1 MEWRGT
7 DGPLKTGAIMARLMM
22 RESESVRGMR
32 LLDGSDICGGVERSI
47 QRALRANEARSR
59 VLRAGVSEPPP
70 AYDE

>member
-1 MEWRGT
+1 
-7 DGPLKTGAIMARLMM
+7 
-22 RESESVRGMR
+22 MR